1 MVKGASQLAQKP
13 FQTGAVINLSDGESV
28 KDMVVCT
35 VPARKRFDV
44 KFLGINGFGHP
55 NQPLFYAVQVTTK
68 SILGIY
74 PIAPTGISE
83 IADPQFPMRFFGSQE
98 AILYADPKSDLI
110 FSVARKNATGNVR
123 VFINL
128 CGLLVDV

>member
-1 MVKGASQLAQKP
+1 MAQRP
-13 FQTGAVINLSDGESV
+13 FQAGAVINLSDGESG
-28 KDMVVCT
+28 KDLVVYT
-35 VPARKRFDV
+35 IPPKKRFDV

-68 SILGIY
+68 SLLGIY

-110 FSVARKNATGNVR
+110 FSVARKNTTGNVR